1 MNRGMSIFCDG
12 ACRGNGQRGAVG
24 GWAWAYWNGE
34 ARGEPV
40 TWGAEK
46 LAVPPG
52 QAATNQRA
60 ELTAML
66 EAIRWWKDVAGG
78 GGPITI
84 YSDSLYSIN
93 CTSKWGP
100 GWRRAGWKRTSGEP
114 LQNLDIIVPLVETWK
129 PIWKMTHVR
138 GHQTGSSPEVWGNN
152 WVDRA
157 AVVASEG
164 GGQTVSVNAVVPI
177 AAAAT
182 QFFPPSSVSSTGSSS
197 HTSSYSF
204 SSPPSPLSIPSALE
218 TKKSVIK
225 QPLFQTD
232 IRKWFGGA

>member
-12 ACRGNGQRGAVG
+12 ACRGNGQRGAIG

-100 GWRRAGWKRTSGEP
+100 GWRKAGWKRAGGEP
-114 LQNLDIIVPLVETWK
+114 LQNLDLIMPLVETWK
-129 PIWKMTHVR
+129 PIWNLHHVR

-157 AVVASEG
+157 AVAASEG
-164 GGQTVSVNAVVPI
+164 TNRTVSVNAPVPI
-177 AAAAT
+177 SEYVSRPSLEQT
-182 QFFPPSSVSSTGSSS
+182 QKTAHVKIFAS
-197 HTSSYSF
+197 
-204 SSPPSPLSIPSALE
+204 SIPSTLE
-218 TKKSVIK
+218 TKKPLAK
-225 QPLFQTD
+225 PPLFQSD

>member
-1 MNRGMSIFCDG
+1 
-12 ACRGNGQRGAVG
+12 
-24 GWAWAYWNGE
+24 
-34 ARGEPV
+34 
-40 TWGAEK
+40 
-46 LAVPPG
+46 
-52 QAATNQRA
+52 
-60 ELTAML
+60 ML